1 MNKHK
6 LTTPKTG
13 RYFTLGTAGPH
24 IRTVVFACHGYA
36 QTADDFLGKF
46 EEMDGVFIV
55 APEGLNR
62 FYARGT
68 SGRVA
73 ASWMTKEDRDD
84 DIHDYLRF
92 LDKVYEEVMP
102 QLSKRTN
109 VMVFGFSQGAAT
121 ASRWVESG
129 RSRADELV
137 LWCGFFPP
145 DIEFSKI
152 PENVKMK
159 IVTASEDAFIGPAQE
174 KEMLEA
180 QRKLVP
186 SLTHFQF
193 EGGHEINP
201 EAFRKLFPETDN
213 NSV

>member
-6 LTTPKTG
+6 LSTEKTG

-36 QTADDFLGKF
+36 QTADQFLSKF
-46 EEMDGVFIV
+46 EDGIRDGIFIV

-73 ASWMTKEDRDD
+73 ASWMTKEDRED
-84 DIHDYLRF
+84 DIRDYLLF
-92 LDKVYEEVMP
+92 LDKVYSEIMP
-102 QLSKRTN
+102 QLSKRTT
-109 VMVFGFSQGAAT
+109 VMAFGFSQGAAT
-121 ASRWVESG
+121 ASRWVASG
-129 RSRADELV
+129 RSRVDELV

-145 DIEFSKI
+145 DLPFSEI
-152 PENVKMK
+152 PEHVKMK
-159 IVTASEDAFIGPAQE
+159 IVTASEDQFIGPAEE

-186 SLTHFQF
+186 ALSHFQF
-193 EGGHEINP
+193 EGGHEINT
-201 EAFRKLFPETDN
+201 EAFRKLFPEE
-213 NSV
+213 